1 MKAFLFCLG
10 SVIIG
15 QVALAQSVP
24 VRNFGGCPIRTV
36 TSGGACVPKG
46 NTQVFYNGG
55 ETCPIGWTRSR
66 DYCVR

>member
-1 MKAFLFCLG
+1 MKAFVFCLG
-10 SVIIG
+10 SVIIS

-55 ETCPIGWTRSR
+55 EICPIGWTRSR